1 MTRFY
6 YSLLL
11 ALLCINLGKAQAEI
25 EAQTLIRQYQYEK
38 AIGILKDCPT
48 ITCRL
53 DLAFCLVKAGR
64 IKEAIDNYQS
74 VLEKEPANTLAMMN
88 LASLYEKSNKL
99 FQAKKTYQTLL
110 KIDSTNAFVYKS
122 YAILCLKFS
131 EDSLAKIYFKKA
143 IAINPADVEN
153 IVELGRLLVKSDSI
167 PEAHKLINKGILLD
181 TTYIA
186 LWHLKARANYR
197 ESNFKPVVA
206 SIKKAM
212 ALGDST
218 ISYQQLL
225 GYSYFYL
232 DSIPQAIA
240 CFEKVLSVEIES
252 EPAFF
257 YLGLCYTKLK
267 KEEVALQY
275 FQQAINAGLS
285 DDLPKYYERIG
296 FIDEKNARY
305 NNAIDAY
312 QKAWEYSAKDD
323 YLYLIARVNDW
334 KSTNKTKVLKLY
346 KQYLLSKNKKNTEYI
361 TLATAR
367 IKELEAVK
375 DAKVKP

>member
-1 MTRFY
+1 MTRLY

-11 ALLCINLGKAQAEI
+11 TFICMSFGKAQSDI
-25 EAQTLIRQYQYEK
+25 ESQNLIRQYQYEK

-48 ITCRL
+48 IPCRL
-53 DLAFCLVKAGR
+53 DLAFCLVKVGR
-64 IKEAIDNYQS
+64 IKEAIENYQS
-74 VLEKEPANTLAMMN
+74 ALEKEPANTLAMMS

-99 FQAKKTYQTLL
+99 FLAKKIYQTLL

-122 YAILCLKFS
+122 YATICLKFS
-131 EDSLAKIYFKKA
+131 EDSLAKIYFKKS
-143 IAINPADVEN
+143 ISISPTDIES

-167 PEAHKLINKGILLD
+167 PEAHKLINQGMLLD

-197 ESNFKPVVA
+197 ESNFKPVVT

-212 ALGDST
+212 ALGDTT

-232 DSIPQAIA
+232 DSIPQSIA

-267 KEEVALQY
+267 KEDKALDY

-305 NNAIDAY
+305 NTAIDAY

-334 KSTNKTKVLKLY
+334 KSINKTKVLKLY
-346 KQYLLSKNKKNTEYI
+346 KQYLSSKNKKNTEYI
-361 TLATAR
+361 TLATGR
-367 IKELEAVK
+367 IKELEAAK